1 MTNKFGSDN
10 IIFEHGVAYEEHKE
24 WTAEDASGIEKAVAQ
39 AKDVDYII
47 ACVGENSYAE
57 TTGNISDLNLSSNQ
71 KLLVKRLQET
81 GKPVILILNEGR
93 PRLIHDLVD
102 GCKAI
107 VNIMLPGNYGG
118 DALADL
124 LSGDENFSGR
134 LPLHI
139 LHTLIRSPPT
149 ILKYARQ
156 EKLCPEHI
164 TMRLTQTRSGGLVRE

>member
-1 MTNKFGSDN
+1 MAVESEILLKNEDNILPLQHGKKILLCGPNANTIRGLNGGWSYSWQGNNVEKFSEQYNTILEAMTNKFGSDN

-81 GKPVILILNEGR
+81 GDT
-93 PRLIHDLVD
+93 H
-102 GCKAI
+102 
-107 VNIMLPGNYGG
+107 
-118 DALADL
+118 
-124 LSGDENFSGR
+124 
-134 LPLHI
+134 
-139 LHTLIRSPPT
+139 
-149 ILKYARQ
+149 
-156 EKLCPEHI
+156 PERGK
-164 TMRLTQTRSGGLVRE
+164 TTTDS